1 MVNPRPR
8 QARDP
13 HATPSAQ
20 PSVTSKAIAILA
32 AFDSEHP
39 RLALTEL
46 AKRAGL
52 PVATTHR
59 IAGELV
65 HAEALAKVGREF
77 VIGREI
83 WRLGLLAPVR
93 QNIAEVAAPYMQDVL
108 FVTQNIVNLFVPD
121 GDRALLVE
129 RISGTR
135 AGTPFRQVGAR
146 MPLHASA
153 AGKVMLAFGDPEM
166 LSRVSRRLERH
177 TANTIT
183 DADALAREIAAVK
196 SRGYAATAEEA
207 GPANYGLAV
216 PIILASGT
224 FVGALGVVT
233 QDRPPA
239 RGTVIPVLRIAA
251 RSVARRLYSDSS
263 SFPEDGLVASEFH

>member
-8 QARDP
+8 QAKDP
-13 HATPSAQ
+13 RVNLGAQ

-39 RLALTEL
+39 RLGLTEL

-52 PVATTHR
+52 PVATAHR

-65 HAEALAKVGREF
+65 HAEALSKVGREF

-129 RISGTR
+129 RISGTS

-153 AGKVMLAFGDPEM
+153 AGKVMLAFGDPA
-166 LSRVSRRLERH
+166 LLAQVSRRLERH

-207 GPANYGLAV
+207 GPANFGLAV

-233 QDRPPA
+233 HDRPPA
-239 RGTVIPVLRIAA
+239 HGTVIPVLRIAA
-251 RSVARRLYSDSS
+251 RSIARRLYSDSD
-263 SFPEDGLVASEFH
+263 SFPEDGPLASTFH